1 MKKELK
7 DTKSLE
13 KYYQTVLQIITWSEN
28 TVVSRGEIE
37 TMMVN
42 NLVCNKRLVTNIL
55 KALVTNG
62 TLIRQRIRGQKRNGY
77 VINEEIIS
85 GKMNESYVTV
95 DVTKKG
101 LPIYDKLT
109 QTELQREMK
118 GVIRRYKKAIG
129 NKKSDIN
136 NNLELF
142 FVIHTY
148 FLTLCLGWIARLTLS
163 IYGGVFHDKGNKIF
177 LARKNIEMLQEFIGL
192 MLLKVQEKN
201 PDNYDMFLTSMHNF
215 FEYLDPFE
223 NTVYS
228 RKSLTTEK
236 LIEKALPQDD

>member
-1 MKKELK
+1 MKKEHK
-7 DTKSLE
+7 DTTSLE
-13 KYYQTVLQIITWSEN
+13 KYYQTILQIITWSEN
-28 TVVSRGEIE
+28 PVVSRDEIE

-42 NLVCNKRLVTNIL
+42 NLVCSKRLVTDIL

-62 TLIRQRIRGQKRNGY
+62 TLVRQRIRGQKRNGY
-77 VINEEIIS
+77 VINEEIIA

-101 LPIYDKLT
+101 ISIYDKLT

-163 IYGGVFHDKGNKIF
+163 IHGGVFHDKGNKIF
-177 LARKNIEMLQEFIGL
+177 LARKNIEMLQNFIGFML
-192 MLLKVQEKN
+192 MKVQEKN
-201 PDNYDMFLTSMHNF
+201 PDNYDLFLTSMHNY

-223 NTVYS
+223 NTKYS
-228 RKSLTTEK
+228 RKSK
-236 LIEKALPQDD
+236 KVSSLIDEALPRDD